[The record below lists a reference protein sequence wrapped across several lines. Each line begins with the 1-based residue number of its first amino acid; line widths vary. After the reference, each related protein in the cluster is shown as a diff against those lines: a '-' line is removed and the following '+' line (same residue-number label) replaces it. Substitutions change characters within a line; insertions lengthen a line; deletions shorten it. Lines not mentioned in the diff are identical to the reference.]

1 MQTIWGPGSSNG
13 YIRKAPKE
21 ATVSFYGPEGGIW
34 LNGVVEGTWVEN
46 WNVEYSTVYKQ
57 ENNPKKKI
65 KGKAFYIV
73 PNVLFMMNITSN

>member
-21 ATVSFYGPEGGIW
+21 ATVSFYGPESGIW

-46 WNVEYSTVYKQ
+46 WNVECIQARKQ
-57 ENNPKKKI
+57 SEKED
-65 KGKAFYIV
+65 
-73 PNVLFMMNITSN
+73 